1 MGIPLSGKYDVVQLK
16 ADMKCLVDGLT
27 AQLEKR
33 LGENGSDDVTSA
45 MHFLS
50 LHSQPHQ
57 TNEGI

>member
-1 MGIPLSGKYDVVQLK
+1 MGKYDLVQLK

-33 LGENGSDDVTSA
+33 LGENGTDDVTSA

-50 LHSQPHQ
+50 LHSWPHQ
-57 TNEGI
+57 ANEGI